1 MKFHNT
7 SGKSAAPQQPAHN
20 SELPTAHGNVQSKD
34 TASWAA
40 VPSDGSH
47 PKLAQ
52 PHGPLPHPGKGKSQ
66 LEFTYVNSP
75 PIPIEPLVTKKTLA
89 DHYGLSVR
97 TVNYA
102 MTLGLPKVQVGGRVR
117 FRFSE
122 VQPWFEQNGCRRFAA
137 EGIKM
142 AIQKSVAKQFH
153 LNLSDQVQITSPNRN
168 LQPSPKKQ
176 SA

>member
-7 SGKSAAPQQPAHN
+7 SGKSAASSNPKSEMQNPPPGKEHGN
-20 SELPTAHGNVQSKD
+20 DSELPTAHANV
-34 TASWAA
+34 
-40 VPSDGSH
+40 PC
-47 PKLAQ
+47 
-52 PHGPLPHPGKGKSQ
+52 PGKDQ
-66 LEFTYVNSP
+66 LQFDYIASP

-122 VQPWFEQNGCRRFAA
+122 VQPWFEKNGCRRFAA

-153 LNLSDQVQITSPNRN
+153 LHLSDQVQITVTKPTSPTT
-168 LQPSPKKQ
+168 QKKK
-176 SA
+176 SV

>member
-1 MKFHNT
+1 MKKKT
-7 SGKSAAPQQPAHN
+7 SDSKVAPQNIPPSPA
-20 SELPTAHGNVQSKD
+20 SVPELT
-34 TASWAA
+34 
-40 VPSDGSH
+40 
-47 PKLAQ
+47 Q
-52 PHGPLPHPGKGKSQ
+52 PHGHAASGGTHQ
-66 LEFTYVNSP
+66 LQFEYVASP

-122 VQPWFEQNGCRRFAA
+122 VQPWFEKNGCRRFAS

-153 LNLSDQVQITSPNRN
+153 INLSDQVQITVT
-168 LQPSPKKQ
+168 QPKPPTQ
-176 SA
+176 P